1 LHAVS
6 GHSGR
11 RLSVQSKSGAHFE
24 ITKAILS
31 QIKDQSP
38 LFPT

>member
-6 GHSGR
+6 GHSGGR
-11 RLSVQSKSGAHFE
+11 ISVQSSGAHFE

-38 LFPT
+38 LFQT